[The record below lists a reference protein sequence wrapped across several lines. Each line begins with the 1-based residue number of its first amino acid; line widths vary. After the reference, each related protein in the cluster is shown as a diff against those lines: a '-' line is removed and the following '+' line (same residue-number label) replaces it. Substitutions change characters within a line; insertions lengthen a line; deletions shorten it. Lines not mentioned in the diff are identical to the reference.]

1 MRRVLGE
8 RIDYLL
14 AAVFMAL
21 SVGFWDWCLW
31 TGQVRPRVP
40 ELYTVYSL
48 MWCLMLPTAVFL
60 WLGFRSR
67 RIEGGRL
74 HDPVSKEHQDYDHGD
89 VSDEWLWYD
98 LRMTAREVGRPLGDI
113 IGIIAM
119 PDGRTATEWVRERPR
134 VLKAFLAHCIIERR
148 HCNDET
154 AQVLPGTTRGDSSGA
169 GGQQAQGQQ
178 PAA

>member
-14 AAVFMAL
+14 ATVFIVL
-21 SVGFWDWCLW
+21 SVGVWDWLFW

-40 ELYTVYSL
+40 ELYIAYSL
-48 MWCLMLPTAVFL
+48 IWCMALPTAIFL
-60 WLGFRSR
+60 WLSFRSR

-98 LRMTAREVGRPLGDI
+98 LRMTAREAGRPLGGI
-113 IGIIAM
+113 INTIAM
-119 PDGRTATEWVRERPR
+119 PDGRTAMGWVRERPR
-134 VLKAFLAHCIIERR
+134 VLKAFLAYCIREQR
-148 HCNDET
+148 HGNGDGA
-154 AQVLPGTTRGDSSGA
+154 AQVPPGTTGGDAA
-169 GGQQAQGQQ
+169 G
-178 PAA
+178 